1 MRVLVTGASRGIGRA
16 TCLKLARQA
25 AAQKDTPMEI
35 GPMQIAACGS
45 RHGDELD
52 TLVAELSDLGA
63 ETVGLLGDLAEP
75 AVPAR
80 LVAEAAAAL
89 GGLDAVVS
97 NAGITRAS
105 SLVALS
111 LDEWDHL
118 FAVNT
123 RACWLLAKAA
133 HPWLKASQGSFVT
146 VASVAGV
153 MPQTGL
159 GAYSPTKAALI
170 MLTRLLAQEWAGDG
184 IRVNC
189 VSPGLIHTPMTA
201 GMYADAGIKA
211 GREALIP
218 LRKIGA
224 AEADIAGAIAFFLG
238 PDAPYCTGQNLV
250 ADGGLVDSIMAH
262 VPGRVGG
269 GSPRT

>member
-25 AAQKDTPMEI
+25 AAREDGPME
-35 GPMQIAACGS
+35 IAACGS

-52 TLVAELSDLGA
+52 TLIVELGDLGTKA
-63 ETVGLLGDLAEP
+63 VGLLGDLAEP
-75 AVPAR
+75 AVPAH
-80 LVAEAAAAL
+80 LVAEAATAL

-105 SLVALS
+105 SLAALS
-111 LDEWDHL
+111 LEAWDHL

-123 RACWLLAKAA
+123 RAAWLLSKAA
-133 HPWLKASQGSFVT
+133 YPWLKASQGSFVT

-170 MLTRLLAQEWAGDG
+170 MLIPNLGDKG
-184 IRVNC
+184 P
-189 VSPGLIHTPMTA
+189 SH
-201 GMYADAGIKA
+201 
-211 GREALIP
+211 
-218 LRKIGA
+218 GA
-224 AEADIAGAIAFFLG
+224 YPSSG
-238 PDAPYCTGQNLV
+238 
-250 ADGGLVDSIMAH
+250 
-262 VPGRVGG
+262 
-269 GSPRT
+269 

>member
-16 TCLKLARQA
+16 TCLKLARA
-25 AAQKDTPMEI
+25 AAGHGAPQLR
-35 GPMQIAACGS
+35 IAACGG

-52 TLVAELSDLGA
+52 TLIAELNELGA
-63 ETVGLLGDLAEP
+63 SARGLLGDLADP

-80 LVAEAAAAL
+80 LVAEAAEAF

-105 SLVALS
+105 SLVDLELEA
-111 LDEWDHL
+111 WDHV

-123 RACWLLAKAA
+123 RATWLLAKAA
-133 HPWLKASQGSFVT
+133 FPFLKESRGSLVT

-170 MLTRLLAQEWAGDG
+170 MLTRLLAQEWAADG

-189 VSPGLIHTPMTA
+189 VSPGLVDTPMTA
-201 GMYADAGIKA
+201 GIYANREIKA
-211 GREALIP
+211 GREAIVP
-218 LRKIGA
+218 QHRIA
-224 AEADIAGAIAFFLG
+224 TPEADIAGAIAYFLG
-238 PDAPYCTGQNLV
+238 PDAPYCTGQNLL
-250 ADGGLVDSIMAH
+250 ADGGLADAIMAH
-262 VPGRVGG
+262 VPGRVAGVKI
-269 GSPRT
+269 

>member
-25 AAQKDTPMEI
+25 AAEKNAT
-35 GPMQIAACGS
+35 MQIAACGS

-52 TLVAELSDLGA
+52 TLIAELGDLGVKA
-63 ETVGLLGDLAEP
+63 VGLLGDLAEP

-80 LVAEAAAAL
+80 LVAEAAEAL

-105 SLVALS
+105 SLAELP
-111 LDEWDHL
+111 LEEWDHL

-123 RACWLLAKAA
+123 RASWLLAKAA
-133 HPWLKASQGSFVT
+133 YPWLKASQGGFVT

-170 MLTRLLAQEWAGDG
+170 MLTRLLAQEWADDG

-201 GMYADAGIKA
+201 RMYANAGIKA

-218 LRKIGA
+218 LHKIGA

-250 ADGGLVDSIMAH
+250 ADGGLIDSIMAQ

-269 GSPRT
+269 GSPRNP